1 MERGV
6 NKMSETLRQYK
17 NEATG
22 ISYSLIGDYYMPD
35 FVINDS
41 ERHVIGRFG
50 RERLY
55 YLQNHRKLIYI
66 NLLTSGKLNNHLH
79 EIEETA
85 HDRIELITKQIAS
98 CEGVTE
104 ELKADDM
111 LLWIQK
117 MNNIRNRVIE
127 MIRDELIYY

>member
-1 MERGV
+1 
-6 NKMSETLRQYK
+6 MSETLHQYK

-22 ISYSLIGDYYMPD
+22 ISYSLIGDYYLPD

-41 ERHVIGRFG
+41 EQHVIGRFG
-50 RERLY
+50 RERLN

-79 EIEETA
+79 EIDETA
-85 HDRIELITKQIAS
+85 HDRIELITRQIAS
-98 CEGVTE
+98 YEGVTE

-111 LLWIQK
+111 MLWVQK

-127 MIRDELIYY
+127 MIRDELIYN

>member
-1 MERGV
+1 MI
-6 NKMSETLRQYK
+6 ETLHHSK

-22 ISYSLIGDYYMPD
+22 ISYSLIGDYYLPD
-35 FVINDS
+35 FLINDS
-41 ERHVIGRFG
+41 DQYVIGRFG
-50 RERLY
+50 RERLN
-55 YLQNHRKLIYI
+55 YLKNHHKLIYL

-85 HDRIELITKQIAS
+85 HDRIELITRQIAS

-111 LLWIQK
+111 LLWVQK
-117 MNNIRNRVIE
+117 MNNIRNSVIE
-127 MIRDELIYY
+127 IIRDELIYN